1 MHKRFFTTPAALA
14 LLTAGLVGA
23 SWSAAWAD
31 PQTDG
36 SGGAASG
43 NQVNVPVDVEA
54 DLCGDSLAVLGIS
67 KAQCTEV
74 AKVLYASSDE
84 GGDAP
89 ATDGSGGV
97 ASGNQINLPLDAALD
112 ICGNSAAIGGVSEA
126 DCTEVVKKLAEE
138 SGDSAGSSPSTD
150 GSGGV
155 ASGNQINIPVDTA
168 VNICG
173 NSVAVLGASKAE
185 CTTIINII
193 SGDGGDG
200 GSSPSTGGSG
210 GVASGNQINIPIKAA
225 VDICG
230 NAVSVLGVAEAEC
243 LEKVGHPGGEDGSD
257 DGGKDDGGEEDPGKD
272 DGSEDEGGSDDG
284 GSEGGEEEPG
294 EETGETPGSDDGGK
308 DDGGKSDDKQAPAG
322 DTGTAASSTGSLPLT
337 GTALGGLIA
346 AAAAAIGAGAGAMY
360 LTRKRRAAAAAGA
373 GAGGAED

>member
-97 ASGNQINLPLDAALD
+97 ASATRSTCRSTPRWT
-112 ICGNSAAIGGVSEA
+112 SAA
-126 DCTEVVKKLAEE
+126 TPRP
-138 SGDSAGSSPSTD
+138 SAGSPR
-150 GSGGV
+150 
-155 ASGNQINIPVDTA
+155 PTA
-168 VNICG
+168 
-173 NSVAVLGASKAE
+173 
-185 CTTIINII
+185 
-193 SGDGGDG
+193 
-200 GSSPSTGGSG
+200 P
-210 GVASGNQINIPIKAA
+210 
-225 VDICG
+225 
-230 NAVSVLGVAEAEC
+230 
-243 LEKVGHPGGEDGSD
+243 
-257 DGGKDDGGEEDPGKD
+257 
-272 DGSEDEGGSDDG
+272 
-284 GSEGGEEEPG
+284 
-294 EETGETPGSDDGGK
+294 
-308 DDGGKSDDKQAPAG
+308 
-322 DTGTAASSTGSLPLT
+322 
-337 GTALGGLIA
+337 
-346 AAAAAIGAGAGAMY
+346 
-360 LTRKRRAAAAAGA
+360 RW
-373 GAGGAED
+373 

>member
-67 KAQCTEV
+67 KAKCTEV
-74 AKVLYASSDE
+74 SKVLHASGDG
-84 GGDAP
+84 GGDGP

-360 LTRKRRAAAAAGA
+360 LTRKRRAAAA
-373 GAGGAED
+373 